1 LIIWLL
7 DDFVSNMTYLGG
19 DHMKKLL
26 ICLGLLAV
34 TATAAN
40 AEVTI
45 YRRSGNAVVG
55 SDGSGFLVRDRY
67 VQDSQGNR
75 REIGSAG
82 VGSNG
87 RAYIRDGNI
96 TISNDG
102 ATYVDMGNGWSMG
115 NNGKACYTT
124 KGYTYC
130 N

>member
-1 LIIWLL
+1 MSVQMAPAFL
-7 DDFVSNMTYLGG
+7 Y
-19 DHMKKLL
+19 
-26 ICLGLLAV
+26 V
-34 TATAAN
+34 TGMFR
-40 AEVTI
+40 I
-45 YRRSGNAVVG
+45 HKG
-55 SDGSGFLVRDRY
+55 
-67 VQDSQGNR
+67 
-75 REIGSAG
+75 EIGSAG